1 MEKTVIKYVTGLPE
15 NASRWQVRM
24 QKKYGKLSNIVK
36 YIDYDIKH
44 GVSVDDVRTIF
55 SKIRNDSQYGDL
67 RNDKESMVR
76 LDELERQISLNFKR

>member
-44 GVSVDDVRTIF
+44 GVSVDDVKTIF

-76 LDELERQISLNFKR
+76 LDELERQISL